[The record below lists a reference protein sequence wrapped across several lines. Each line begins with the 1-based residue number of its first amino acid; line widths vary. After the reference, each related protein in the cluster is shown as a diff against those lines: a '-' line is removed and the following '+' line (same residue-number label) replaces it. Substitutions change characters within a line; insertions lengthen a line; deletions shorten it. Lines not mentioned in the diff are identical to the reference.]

1 MAFDLGFRAKPCQSE
16 TAVKVGSRAT
26 FLSQAV
32 NVLVFR
38 LTHLNTHVYTV
49 M

>member
-1 MAFDLGFRAKPCQSE
+1 MAFDLKIKAKLGSSE

-32 NVLVFR
+32 NVSAFTH
-38 LTHLNTHVYTV
+38 THLCAHVYTII
-49 M
+49 

>member
-1 MAFDLGFRAKPCQSE
+1 MAFDLGIKAKLSQSE

-32 NVLVFR
+32 NVLVYKHTN
-38 LTHLNTHVYTV
+38 LHTHSYTLI
-49 M
+49 